1 MPVSPIDRAGADAG
15 GKAQGLA
22 ALAAAGVPVP
32 PGFVIAADAAVDADV
47 VAAAAALGGA
57 LVVRSSAATE
67 DVRGALA
74 PGIYLSVRAATAA
87 DVPEAIAAVRA
98 SADGAPALAYRRAR
112 GITAPTRMAVI
123 VQREIPGPHG
133 TIYTRDPAGGDGLLV
148 EIFDEGAA
156 GPSSS
161 KARRA
166 SPGDGGVE
174 ALVVPREGATPGPA
188 WVATLRAHALAAERV
203 VGGPADVEWV
213 AGDDGVW
220 IVQARPLAPGPRAG
234 LAALP
239 AEALAFSAAE
249 PDATWHWDAAHNPA
263 PLSGAQAGLVEL
275 VEARGLGTARQRVV
289 EGYLYYA
296 RERGRA
302 PTRVITP
309 DALHAAWHAELRPRL
324 RELTAAIDAAPTL
337 EAALDGYLAFYALY
351 AGVVTPAVSAAR
363 KGLVRAL
370 EPLGEDALL
379 AVAALIGDARRR
391 VDPTLGREAAPDLA
405 AAWDVAALTAAEAGL
420 PLGVA
425 PASPADP
432 AADAASIGR
441 TAARLAPAAR
451 AAFEAAVGPARQAA
465 TVAEED
471 DLLFARAQAGVRRA
485 LAALAR
491 TWGVALEEL
500 TAIALADVVAAARVG
515 AAPADLGARATA
527 ARETTA
533 RRARLRPPLTI
544 RGGVARYQAS
554 STAAPVLRGRG
565 TGGRAIGPVV
575 RLDVDT
581 PRPSAGAVLVAPA
594 ILPTMAPRVLE
605 AAALVSVHDGLL
617 GHGPALAREH
627 GLPCLVGCPGALEL
641 AEGTRVLIDGDAGL
655 LVVL

>member
-1 MPVSPIDRAGADAG
+1 MSVAPIDLAVAADGARAG

-22 ALAAAGVPVP
+22 ALLAAGIPVP
-32 PGFVIAADAAVDADV
+32 PGFVIAPEDALDTPAAREHVI
-47 VAAAAALGGA
+47 AAARALGGP
-57 LVVRSSAATE
+57 LIVRSSATTE
-67 DVRGALA
+67 DRRGALA
-74 PGIYLSVRAATAA
+74 PGIYLSTRAPTAA
-87 DVPEAIAAVRA
+87 DVPDAIAAVRA
-98 SADGAPALAYRRAR
+98 SADGAPAVAYRRAR
-112 GITAPTRMAVI
+112 GITVPTRMAVI

-133 TIYTRDPAGGDGLLV
+133 TIYTRDPAGGDALLV
-148 EIFDEGAA
+148 EID
-156 GPSSS
+156 
-161 KARRA
+161 
-166 SPGDGGVE
+166 GDGGVE
-174 ALVVPREGATPGPA
+174 ALVVPREGAAPGPA
-188 WVATLRAHALAAERV
+188 WIPTLRTHALAAEGV

-220 IVQARPLAPGPRAG
+220 IVQARPLAPGPRAA
-234 LAALP
+234 LVALP
-239 AEALAFSAAE
+239 ADALAFSLAE

-263 PLSGAQAGLVEL
+263 PLSGAQAGLVDL
-275 VEARGLGTARQRVV
+275 VEAHGLGTARQRVV

-296 RERGRA
+296 RERGRPPA
-302 PTRVITP
+302 RTIAP

-324 RELTAAIDAAPTL
+324 RELTAAIDRARSL
-337 EAALDGYLAFYALY
+337 DEALDGYLAFYALY

-370 EPLGEDALL
+370 EPLGAEALL

-391 VDPTLGREAAPDLA
+391 VDPALGREAAPDLA

-420 PLGVA
+420 ALDVA
-425 PASPADP
+425 TTTPGDT
-432 AADAASIGR
+432 AADAALIAR
-441 TAARLAPAAR
+441 TAARLDPAAR
-451 AAFEAAVGPARQAA
+451 EPFHAAVGPAREAA

-485 LAALAR
+485 LACLAKA
-491 TWGVALEEL
+491 WAVPLDEL
-500 TAIALADVVAAARVG
+500 TAIPLEIVRAASNAGRPPDGLAAL
-515 AAPADLGARATA
+515 ATA
-527 ARETTA
+527 ARETTS

-544 RGGVARYQAS
+544 RGAVARYLPS
-554 STAAPVLRGRG
+554 STGSPVLRGRG

-575 RLDVDT
+575 RLDVDS
-581 PRPSAGAVLVAPA
+581 PRPTAGAVLIAPA

-641 AEGTRVLIDGDAGL
+641 AEGTRVLVDGEAGI